1 MVAISLGLNDKT
13 LPISAAL
20 KDACTGM
27 RVLLVWQRER
37 ELGLA
42 LKASLLTA
50 CQTDVGWARWLTN
63 GRVFA

>member
-1 MVAISLGLNDKT
+1 MAAISLGLNDKS

-20 KDACTGM
+20 KDACSGM
-27 RVLLVWQRER
+27 RVLLAWQRER

-42 LKASLLTA
+42 LKASLLTV
-50 CQTDVGWARWLTN
+50 CQIDVGLARWLTN